1 MVNLTGISPPFP
13 IFFQWNGFVP
23 PINSSP
29 SLWKLKIMDNGETK
43 QREKNQEE
51 KLRDIHHTNCSAW
64 VRERGANH
72 LDQSLRVFGFY
83 IFVVSFVIKTNIS
96 NWVNILPTTNVIS
109 SYFCPLFFFLLI
121 LNIPYFLFK
130 NLIFASKAAYIK
142 GNIVLADMKRW
153 DCKIASGQWAF
164 AAA

>member
-1 MVNLTGISPPFP
+1 MERQS
-13 IFFQWNGFVP
+13 
-23 PINSSP
+23 
-29 SLWKLKIMDNGETK
+29 KERKTK
-43 QREKNQEE
+43 KRNYVIYIIRIVRLEWEREGQII
-51 KLRDIHHTNCSAW
+51 LIR
-64 VRERGANH
+64 V
-72 LDQSLRVFGFY
+72 LRVFGFY

-109 SYFCPLFFFLLI
+109 SYFCPPFFLLI

-153 DCKIASGQWAF
+153 DCKIPSGQWAF
-164 AAA
+164 AGT